1 MGSLGL
7 RSGMPNGENGAG
19 TSIRCAHAPRKG
31 ITMKMIQA
39 LVKKF
44 KPADN
49 LAGNAWPY
57 HVI

>member
-1 MGSLGL
+1 
-7 RSGMPNGENGAG
+7 MPIEKDGAG
-19 TSIRCAHAPRKG
+19 TLMRHAPAPRKG
-31 ITMKMIQA
+31 VPMKMIQA

-49 LAGNAWPY
+49 LASNAWPY

>member
-1 MGSLGL
+1 MRTVRPPVRNADQGNRCGL
-7 RSGMPNGENGAG
+7 LRHV
-19 TSIRCAHAPRKG
+19 RVRRKG
-31 ITMKMIQA
+31 NEMKMIQA

-49 LAGNAWPY
+49 LASNAWPY

>member
-1 MGSLGL
+1 MEKPVQELML
-7 RSGMPNGENGAG
+7 
-19 TSIRCAHAPRKG
+19 CHAHAPRKG

-49 LAGNAWPY
+49 LASNAWPY